1 MRRMNTRALVPF
13 LVASLAASAAA
24 QDVLVI
30 APKEFEEPLAAWKA
44 HRAKQGLAVVV
55 REPGD
60 DIGAIVREVHEKS
73 GKKLRFVMLVGD
85 VEQVPCAMRERKGG
99 AIAGMDGA
107 EPQIATDDPYADLDG
122 DGVPELAIGRVPAD
136 SPADA
141 KSYLDRVVAYE
152 TNTDF
157 GAWRDRLNV
166 VAGTGGF
173 GPIVDLA
180 LEALC
185 RQLLA
190 ENVPPAVDVTMTY
203 ANPLSPFCPPPA
215 EFADYAVKRWSEGAL
230 VVAYVGHGSER
241 AVDRIR
247 AGTDVYPILD
257 LTHVAKIEAAR
268 GAPVSMFIACSTG
281 HMDGAKDCLAE
292 ELLKRPRGPVGVI
305 ASSRISSPYSN
316 GIVAKELLDALFKA
330 EVETTGELLAVM
342 KRRLVEPDAGDARR
356 IQLEK
361 MAAAMFEK
369 DDEKRRLDREDHL
382 FLYNLLGD
390 PCVRIARPARLD
402 VQVPA
407 AAEPGAK
414 FTVSGT
420 AAFDGELS
428 VVLERGRKA
437 AVRPAITQ
445 KKTADDYRT
454 VYDAANS
461 RVLAESTVA
470 VRAGPFKVELAI
482 PADATPGAYA
492 VRVYLTG
499 KSAAAAGGAEV
510 ALEAPDPK

>member
-1 MRRMNTRALVPF
+1 MVPLV
-13 LVASLAASAAA
+13 VAALAASAAA
-24 QDVLVI
+24 QDVLVV
-30 APKEFEEPLAAWKA
+30 APKDFTESLAGWKA
-44 HRAKQGLAVVV
+44 HRAKQGLAVEV
-55 REPGD
+55 REPAAD
-60 DIGAIVREVHEKS
+60 LGALVREVHGRS
-73 GKKLRFVMLVGD
+73 GRKLRFVMLVGD
-85 VEQVPCAMRERKGG
+85 VERVPCALVARMGG
-99 AIAGMDGA
+99 EIAGMQGA
-107 EPQIATDDPYADLDG
+107 EPQIATDATCADVDG
-122 DGVPELAIGRVPAD
+122 DGVPDLAIGRVPAD
-136 SPADA
+136 APAEA
-141 KSYLDRVVAYE
+141 KAYLDRVVAYE
-152 TNTDF
+152 TSADF
-157 GAWRDRLNV
+157 GSWRDRLNV

-203 ANPLSPFCPPPA
+203 ANPISPFCPPPA

-247 AGTDVYPILD
+247 SGTDVYPILD
-257 LTHVAKIEAAR
+257 LTHVARIDAAR

-316 GIVAKELLDALFKA
+316 GIVAKELLDALFNTEA
-330 EVETTGELLAVM
+330 ATTGELLAAM
-342 KRRLVEPDAGDARR
+342 KRRLVEPAPGDARR
-356 IQLEK
+356 EQLER
-361 MAAAMFEK
+361 MAAGMFEK
-369 DDEKRRLDREDHL
+369 DPARRRADREDHL

-390 PCVRIARPARLD
+390 PCVRIARPERLD
-402 VQVPA
+402 VAAPA
-407 AAEPGAK
+407 SAGAGATI
-414 FTVSGT
+414 TVTGT

-437 AVRPAITQ
+437 AVRPAIAQ
-445 KKTADDYRT
+445 KKTADDFRA

-461 RVLAESTVA
+461 RVLVRSDAA
-470 VRAGPFKVELAI
+470 VKKGAFSVELTI
-482 PADATPGAYA
+482 PADAAPGACA
-492 VRVYLTG
+492 VRVFLAG
-499 KSAAAAGGAEV
+499 RSAAAAGGAEL
-510 ALEAPDPK
+510 ALGAPDPK